1 MTKKQIKTK
10 FLVVVSNK
18 ISSEI
23 FLTLWT
29 FIFLQRIRS
38 IEYW

>member
-23 FLTLWT
+23 FLRLWT